1 MSRELQRYGIKMPVF
16 QKIGGI
22 LSSNIEG
29 DAAALH
35 AAIININN
43 ALDLDDS
50 VKSSLLNPAAQLKHV
65 LPHLV
70 TMYHTVLQHAKKL
83 KIQNTL
89 SRSMNDSYTPDV
101 YDELLTQAEIQ
112 GYVLNLNTSCAVNEI
127 VKAIESN
134 DDQKLFDEINYPWL
148 QLKNLVKSNSN
159 FYLNLLSKINID
171 HTKILNFADCNKLL
185 QSIINEGNSRAQA
198 YDFIQESV
206 HNVNESL
213 DTDNCEKLYNALIN
227 LGKYSQIKVEKFSI
241 PLFHEELKL
250 NKLENGNVLS
260 FDDILNSSRILSS
273 TSRISKVLDSG
284 NHFTLWEALNDAQLE
299 LIGLRF
305 NACQE
310 YQQALKMVRKAKQ
323 QAGFPCTLLTLPDI
337 QDCIDEVNSQD
348 AIAQDCKLFIC
359 VYF

>member
-43 ALDLDDS
+43 ALDSEDN
-50 VKSSLLNPAAQLKHV
+50 VESSLLNPAAHLKYI
-65 LPHLV
+65 LPHLM
-70 TMYHTVLQHAKKL
+70 TTYHTVLQHAKKL

-127 VKAIESN
+127 VEAIESN
-134 DDQKLFDEINYPWL
+134 DDQKLFDEISHPWL
-148 QLKNLVKSNSN
+148 QLEGLLKNNST
-159 FYLNLLSKINID
+159 FYLNLLSKVNID

-185 QSIINEGNSRAQA
+185 QSIVNEGNSRAQD
-198 YDFIQESV
+198 YDRVQESV
-206 HNVNESL
+206 RSVNESL
-213 DTDNCEKLYNALIN
+213 DNDNGEKLYNALVS
-227 LGKYSQIKVEKFSI
+227 LSKYCQVKVEKFSI

-260 FDDILNSSRILSS
+260 FDDILNSSRVLSS
-273 TSRISKVLDSG
+273 TARVSKVLETG
-284 NHFTLWEALNDAQLE
+284 NHLTLWEALNDAQLG

-305 NACQE
+305 NSCRE
-310 YQQALKMVRKAKQ
+310 YQQALKMMCKAKQ
-323 QAGFPCTLLTLPDI
+323 QASFPCTLLNLPDI

-348 AIAQDCKLFIC
+348 AIVQDCESLF
-359 VYF
+359 